1 MLVTCPLYLGLSVVA
16 ADFVAVVLGAKWQ
29 AMAPLMAILALAM
42 PAQTLY
48 ILFAPAVNAT
58 GHVRVTA
65 RASLL
70 GALIMPPAFMIGLHW
85 GATGLAYAWLLAFP
99 LLPLVIFLQARG
111 TLRIGARE
119 LAGAVAPGLLA
130 SSAMALMVFA
140 LETKLTLLAPFG
152 RLAIEVLWGAASYA
166 VILLIFARANLREL
180 IALVLPHGQGGPS
193 TSAA

>member
-70 GALIMPPAFMIGLHW
+70 GALIMPPAFLVGLQW

-111 TLRIGARE
+111 TLRICARE

-130 SSAMALMVFA
+130 SGAKALAVVLAGRGLTAFA
-140 LETKLTLLAPFG
+140 PWQRLTFEIGAGAAVYAVLLTLFWRATLLEVVGLVLRRAETK
-152 RLAIEVLWGAASYA
+152 
-166 VILLIFARANLREL
+166 
-180 IALVLPHGQGGPS
+180 ALP
-193 TSAA
+193 A